1 MSALQSWMAE
11 VQQRYSADE
20 TAQLEAL
27 SDRLL
32 TSFKEATFDLGKL
45 IATKGLDVV
54 RGCGVCVWVCVGG
67 LLWGCVGWCCWGG
80 CRRGRGRY
88 HSLDKGGWGH
98 VCLLMCAQHRASH
111 RYRPESARSSP
122 DMPHPQQARVLKL

>member
-1 MSALQSWMAE
+1 MAE

-32 TSFKEATFDLGKL
+32 SSFKEATFDLGKL

-54 RGCGVCVWVCVGG
+54 RGCGCFVGEGVGVGG
-67 LLWGCVGWCCWGG
+67 RCLSFTKAGW
-80 CRRGRGRY
+80 R
-88 HSLDKGGWGH
+88 H
-98 VCLLMCAQHRASH
+98 VVC
-111 RYRPESARSSP
+111 
-122 DMPHPQQARVLKL
+122 

>member
-32 TSFKEATFDLGKL
+32 SSFKEATFDLGKL

-54 RGCGVCVWVCVGG
+54 RGCWCGGVGVLLGRVWAWAGGVLVFARQGGGMFVC
-67 LLWGCVGWCCWGG
+67 
-80 CRRGRGRY
+80 
-88 HSLDKGGWGH
+88 
-98 VCLLMCAQHRASH
+98 
-111 RYRPESARSSP
+111 
-122 DMPHPQQARVLKL
+122 